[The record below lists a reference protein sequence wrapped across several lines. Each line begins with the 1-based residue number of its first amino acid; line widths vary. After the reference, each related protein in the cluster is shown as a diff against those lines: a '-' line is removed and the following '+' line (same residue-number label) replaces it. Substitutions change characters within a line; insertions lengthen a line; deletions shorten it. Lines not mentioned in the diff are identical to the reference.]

1 MNEQTQKRELKPLLF
16 ALLTGFCGNA
26 SVGVLFNSHVTFSL
40 FPLIALGL
48 SVYCL
53 YQRYVAAPLQNETPL
68 LSGLSFLF
76 GVLAYS
82 VVVRVEHPQ
91 IGSNFVPLMLCMAL
105 LFWILYKMG
114 LINRKK

>member
-1 MNEQTQKRELKPLLF
+1 MNEQTQKKELKPLLF

-53 YQRYVAAPLQNETPL
+53 YQR
-68 LSGLSFLF
+68 
-76 GVLAYS
+76 
-82 VVVRVEHPQ
+82 
-91 IGSNFVPLMLCMAL
+91 
-105 LFWILYKMG
+105 
-114 LINRKK
+114 